1 MCHLSPTRL
10 VVCSLGKEASIII
23 QMVGLGTSKTSFSV
37 EVEKPGVVICA
48 DFHKQVN
55 PILSN
60 NLCQVRWA

>member
-10 VVCSLGKEASIII
+10 IVCSLDKEAFIIL

-48 DFHKQVN
+48 DFHKQVS

-60 NLCQVRWA
+60 NLRQVRWA